1 MWLSALL
8 ALAAGGGAGAGAGE
22 AQIEDPEVRHAQEAQ
37 QGQAMQT
44 AGQPVQPS
52 AETLRT
58 PEERRAAN
66 RAIYNGVYQEALFA
80 EPKTAEQAFAQAQQ
94 RMEQVNPGDDGDASL
109 GAALFQRGYL
119 LREAGEYDK
128 ALELFAELVRRYP
141 RNPYADDALYYSG
154 WIWQFKKEDYEKAA
168 AAYSRVAEMYADRE
182 TAGKAMYQNAQVA
195 VMSNDD
201 DNVNPRLNKA
211 VELTTNDRKSR
222 GQKFAPN
229 YYETQAREQ
238 IKFIDRNTLGLA
250 SQRPVNMYLQ
260 ADNFMRQG
268 RLNEAEGNL
277 QTIARDFPQAKLA
290 DDAAFGLAE
299 CRRRAGKLDEA
310 VRLYSEFLE
319 RHPDSELAP
328 RARFMLAELKR
339 VAGLDAE
346 ARELYVR
353 VRQQLK
359 ELPPELKRC
368 LEATEARLKEM
379 ATEQPRQMG
388 K

>member
-1 MWLSALL
+1 
-8 ALAAGGGAGAGAGE
+8 
-22 AQIEDPEVRHAQEAQ
+22 
-37 QGQAMQT
+37 
-44 AGQPVQPS
+44 
-52 AETLRT
+52 
-58 PEERRAAN
+58 
-66 RAIYNGVYQEALFA
+66 
-80 EPKTAEQAFAQAQQ
+80 
-94 RMEQVNPGDDGDASL
+94 
-109 GAALFQRGYL
+109 
-119 LREAGEYDK
+119 
-128 ALELFAELVRRYP
+128 
-141 RNPYADDALYYSG
+141 
-154 WIWQFKKEDYEKAA
+154 
-168 AAYSRVAEMYADRE
+168 
-182 TAGKAMYQNAQVA
+182 
-195 VMSNDD
+195 MSNDD

-359 ELPPELKRC
+359 EMSTEVVRMGKGPSVVRQKELPPELKRC